1 MEFGFD
7 RMTRIMNGIALI
19 GQLGLSLVMPLLIC
33 IAVCYLIIDRTGA
46 GSWVYIPGFILGL
59 GGSFST
65 ALGVYRSV
73 LKRSERG
80 GAGKKRSS
88 KEVSVSRHL

>member
-1 MEFGFD
+1 
-7 RMTRIMNGIALI
+7 MTKIMNGIALI

-33 IAVCYLIIDRTGA
+33 IAVCFLIIEKTGA
-46 GSWVYIPGFILGL
+46 GSWVYIPGFIMGL

-73 LKRSERG
+73 QKRSERDTS
-80 GAGKKRSS
+80 AKKRGN